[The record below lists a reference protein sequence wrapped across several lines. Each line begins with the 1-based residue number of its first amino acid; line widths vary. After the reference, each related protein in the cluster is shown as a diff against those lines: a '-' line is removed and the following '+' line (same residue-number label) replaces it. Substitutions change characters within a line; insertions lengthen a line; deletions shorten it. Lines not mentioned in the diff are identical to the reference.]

1 MRAEAGAT
9 VVYTG
14 RCRPEL
20 PPGLPALDEW
30 GALPRQLH
38 EVLAGAGRLVVLDA
52 PSFPYE
58 SLSEAEWDLPM
69 ALALPPGL
77 GFDTLAALLGPP
89 VLSRLGLHDL
99 VAGDDATGWDLVAD
113 EFVLPRGR
121 FVAAAG
127 DAALVAHV
135 TGGDP
140 PALGDRAAKAAF
152 RAQADAAV
160 AAAAGSSTGEASRAL
175 VVGCGRGAW
184 AQVLARL
191 GYAPVSFDLDRE
203 AVQEARR
210 HFPGLAFHEFDGDTG
225 LGGAPDDASLALLA
239 GTFTRLEPS
248 VRARVLGQA
257 WAGLRP
263 GGGLLVLD
271 RLVGEPGEPGWM
283 AVSDLV
289 AAMAEASTGE
299 AALEDV
305 RSLRLGGEA
314 LHGSGLL
321 SFRKPGTER

>member
-1 MRAEAGAT
+1 VRAEAGAT

-20 PPGLPALDEW
+20 PPGLPVLDEW
-30 GALPRQLH
+30 GVLPRQLH

-135 TGGDP
+135 TGGDS

-152 RAQADAAV
+152 RAQAAAV
-160 AAAAGSSTGEASRAL
+160 AAAAGNSAGEASRAL

-210 HFPGLAFHEFDGDTG
+210 HFPGMAFHEFDGDAG
-225 LGGAPDDASLALLA
+225 LGGAPHDAGLALLA
-239 GTFTRLEPS
+239 GIFTRLEPS
-248 VRARVLGQA
+248 GRARVLGQA

-263 GGGLLVLD
+263 GGVLLVLD

-289 AAMAEASTGE
+289 AAVSEASAG
-299 AALEDV
+299 AAGLEDV
-305 RSLRLGGEA
+305 RSLRSEAGG
-314 LHGSGLL
+314 LHETGLL